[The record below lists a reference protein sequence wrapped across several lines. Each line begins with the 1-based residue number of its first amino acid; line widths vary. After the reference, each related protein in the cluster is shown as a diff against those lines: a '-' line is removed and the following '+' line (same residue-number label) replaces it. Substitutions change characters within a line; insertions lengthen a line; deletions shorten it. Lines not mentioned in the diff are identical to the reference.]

1 MDGLHRICLAHFLNN
16 LRSKRIL
23 VRGKILSLSLV
34 SMLTIS
40 AQLWAQS
47 TTVVGGPGALL
58 MKHGDVISGELAPM
72 GDQISVRIDENNSV
86 FIPVRQ
92 IEHSARSIEEIYHYK
107 LKKYGRIGTGEH
119 YQMALWCLKNKLNDQ
134 AIAHYE
140 ELKRMVPNDPI
151 VKRLAIQI
159 KETVLQEPWA
169 KEVIRQQAQQK
180 AAQNNSG
187 VITASGNNAAAG
199 GVQTAGGSSTNAT
212 TSVNSKKNPANSSST
227 NSNSTTT
234 ASARPQSIPKQGTQ
248 PQTFTSGE
256 NTAKPMTFEPVV
268 SDDAAKL
275 FRSHLQP
282 ILIQKCGQSGCHGA
296 QSTNDLKLLR
306 PAANST
312 KKTAENNIASLVPFI
327 DSADANK
334 STLYQLATRPHGTQ
348 KTGAIGQ
355 IDNDGSDELLGWL
368 KLVIFQTQQGSLA
381 SNAAAMGLGPNGMPL
396 QGTANGSSQLWQQHL
411 DRLPGGGGA
420 GGLTASG
427 DRPSVNDA
435 PVVSMQNYD
444 SLIQKPFIP
453 DIAREVTPSELD
465 KLDEEI
471 RRAEAAEKGEVIPNN
486 SPASADPFDPNAF
499 NNQFRKPE

>member
-1 MDGLHRICLAHFLNN
+1 MDGSIKTNADQLQSHCGLRDLLARLYLHAACILLVVFLSTTNF
-16 LRSKRIL
+16 
-23 VRGKILSLSLV
+23 
-34 SMLTIS
+34 
-40 AQLWAQS
+40 AQS
-47 TTVVGGPGALL
+47 TNVIGGPGAILL
-58 MKHGDVISGELAPM
+58 KHGDVISGELSPM
-72 GDQISVRIDENNSV
+72 GDQIAVRIDENNSV

-92 IEHSARSIEEIYHYK
+92 IEHSARSMEEIYQYK

-119 YQMALWCLKNKLNDQ
+119 YQMALWCLKNKMNDQ
-134 AIAHYE
+134 AIFHYE
-140 ELKRMVPNDPI
+140 ELKRMVPTDQI

-169 KEVIRQQAQQK
+169 QEVIRQQK
-180 AAQNNSG
+180 ATHINTG
-187 VITASGNNAAAG
+187 VVTASGNSSVTG
-199 GVQTAGGSSTNAT
+199 GVQTAGGSPPKVASR
-212 TSVNSKKNPANSSST
+212 TSPGNGPPPQSVQ
-227 NSNSTTT
+227 
-234 ASARPQSIPKQGTQ
+234 RPQSIPKSGMQ
-248 PQTFTSGE
+248 PQAFPASD
-256 NTAKPMTFEPVV
+256 NSAKPMTFEAVV
-268 SDDAAKL
+268 SEDAAKL

-282 ILIQKCGQSGCHGA
+282 ILIQKCGQSGCHGP
-296 QSTNDLKLLR
+296 QSTNELKLLR

-411 DRLPGGGGA
+411 DRLPGGGA